1 MDNDSH
7 QLARLHQA
15 KVEESRFACH
25 QPVAAMLRGDRC
37 NEVVEY
43 AHTQVQKW
51 RDHRLCSHDYI
62 EAWEQLLADPLR
74 AAAVLEERSPLGQRL
89 RQNTPFA
96 AYLRDS
102 FINEDSQFRS

>member
-1 MDNDSH
+1 MDNDPR
-7 QLARLHQA
+7 QLARLQQA
-15 KVEESRFACH
+15 KIEESRFAEH

-43 AHTQVQKW
+43 ARMQVQKW

-62 EAWEQLLADPLR
+62 EAWEQLLDDPLG

-96 AYLRDS
+96 AYVRDARGTKDLP
-102 FINEDSQFRS
+102 FKR